1 LGVIAAGFAL
11 SLVFIVPMVTTSDLV
26 TAAVLLSA
34 AFFLE
39 FIVSPIWS
47 LPMDLMPSQS
57 ETASGIMNFG
67 FGMAGIISPLVIG
80 GLVQWTGN
88 WSLAFSTSIAVL
100 ICGLA
105 ATLVVGRRMELGTV
119 AGIETV
125 SA

>member
-1 LGVIAAGFAL
+1 
-11 SLVFIVPMVTTSDLV
+11 MVTTSDLV